1 MPDYEH
7 FDTELI
13 IHINTIFM
21 ILCQLGVGPAYPF
34 QITGPDEL
42 WTDFI
47 SDEAIPMVK
56 SYMGIRV
63 RKLFDPPVSSS
74 AEKAIDEQIDEFEW
88 RMLVFAE
95 SASYGNGNTIS
106 VKFGLSQYVELEVID
121 SDGNEIL
128 PEDIRTVEVIVAD
141 SFTCEK
147 VLLYG
152 EVIYKEDKPNW
163 HIRASDTTDLG
174 IGTFFWNAKAELN
187 NGDIIDIAP
196 TARFIIHR

>member
-7 FDTELI
+7 FDPELI
-13 IHINTIFM
+13 IHINTVFM
-21 ILCQLGVGPAYPF
+21 ILNQLGVGPAYPF
-34 QITGPDEL
+34 QISGPEEL

-47 SDEAIPMVK
+47 YDEAIPMVK

-95 SASYGNGNTIS
+95 SASYGSGNTVS
-106 VKFGLSQYVELEVID
+106 VKLGFSQYIELEVIN
-121 SDGNEIL
+121 SDGIEVL
-128 PEDIRTVEVIVAD
+128 PEDIRTVDVIVAD
-141 SFTCEK
+141 SYSCEN
-147 VLLYG
+147 VLLNG
-152 EVIYKEDKPNW
+152 EVIYKDDKPNW

-174 IGTFFWNAKAELN
+174 IGSFFWNAKAELN